1 MATRKQTTKQLL
13 QIPSADIDK
22 MTEKELRATVQM
34 LASSANKRLKR
45 LGATEIG
52 RMSPAYQSAMRRSYT
67 GAQGGKFGTKG
78 KTRNQL
84 RNEYKALKAFMETKT
99 GSVQN
104 WNAYKKKVYERM
116 GGDFGN
122 DVDKEKEFW
131 KTYRKIEELHTEIR
145 TMQYGSKEI
154 QADLRR
160 VVNEQN
166 TRDIMLEINRNNVSK
181 GRKNRDEYIESLTDK
196 GYIINDN
203 HRRVKIDV
211 NDNDDVLYLMSMR
224 VGAAYEHEQSTT
236 GSDEFITV
244 QRNKQS

>member
-1 MATRKQTTKQLL
+1 MATRKQTAKQLL

-22 MTEKELRATVQM
+22 MTEKELRATVQI
-34 LASSANKRLKR
+34 LASAANKRLKR
-45 LGATEIG
+45 LGATEAG
-52 RMSPAYQSAMRRSYT
+52 RMSPAYQSAMQRSYT
-67 GAQGGKFGTKG
+67 GAQGGKFGTEG

-99 GSVQN
+99 GSVQK
-104 WNAYKKKVYERM
+104 WNAYKKKVYKRL

-122 DVDKEKEFW
+122 DVDKESEFW
-131 KTYRKIEELHTEIR
+131 KTYRKVEELHPEIR
-145 TMQYGSKEI
+145 TMQYGSKET

-181 GRKNRDEYIESLTDK
+181 RRKNRDEYIESLTDN

-224 VGAAYEHEQSTT
+224 VGAAYEQEQSTT

-244 QRNKQS
+244 QRNKWS